1 MSLPPSFAWKIV
13 LAVVLVAAILASAY
27 AKAPRRASAGG
38 ELRRLV
44 LSALVLYAVGVVA
57 SLTHHAVLAGVLYAA
72 GIAVLSLAAW
82 LSRGSD
88 SGGGPPRGC
97 EPVDEQ
103 PPPLPDGAPYFDWGA
118 FERELQEYSRR
129 QRDPALTR

>member
-27 AKAPRRASAGG
+27 AKAPRRASPGG

-44 LSALVLYAVGVVA
+44 LSALLLYVVGVAA
-57 SLTHHAVLAGVLYAA
+57 SLTHHAVLAAVLYAA

-88 SGGGPPRGC
+88 SGGGPPRGD

-103 PPPLPDGAPYFDWGA
+103 PPPVPDGAPYFDWGA
-118 FERELQEYSRR
+118 FERELQEYSQR

>member
-57 SLTHHAVLAGVLYAA
+57 SLTHHAVLAGVLYAT

-88 SGGGPPRGC
+88 SGGGPPRGS

-103 PPPLPDGAPYFDWGA
+103 PPPLPDGAPYFDWCA